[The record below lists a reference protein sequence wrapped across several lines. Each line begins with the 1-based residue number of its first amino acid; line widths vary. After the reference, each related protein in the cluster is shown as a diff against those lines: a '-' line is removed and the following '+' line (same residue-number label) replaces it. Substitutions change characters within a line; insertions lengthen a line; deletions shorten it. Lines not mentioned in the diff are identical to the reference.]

1 MGLDDRKK
9 TRGRNP
15 ALRFIAL
22 ALWLGMSVLL
32 LGAVL
37 MEQSSISRWLE
48 SNPMLNQPLLFF
60 GIFFYILIGW
70 WLFQFGATERNNGH
84 DRHTPH

>member
-1 MGLDDRKK
+1 MASRDRK
-9 TRGRNP
+9 RGIGRNP

-32 LGAVL
+32 LGVVL
-37 MEQSSISRWLE
+37 MEQYSISRWLE

-70 WLFQFGATERNNGH
+70 WLFQFGATDSDKGH
-84 DRHTPH
+84 NKHPSH